1 MHSNSNEKRNA
12 SNSLGGSSGDLAS
25 QLAQDA
31 GSIRNGGG
39 IPCLR
44 EKRKL
49 GGFEKNRVDMPAG
62 RGMKKDLHRGR
73 QPVRD
78 MSKDRL

>member
-1 MHSNSNEKRNA
+1 VLSNSDEKRNA
-12 SNSLGGSSGDLAS
+12 SLGGSSGDHAS

-49 GGFEKNRVDMPAG
+49 GNSRADMPAG
-62 RGMKKDLHRGR
+62 RGMKKDSHRGR

-78 MSKDRL
+78 MSKNRL